1 MQAGLGVFKCIQN
14 PERGRARSRWI
25 PRKTFAR
32 QSRHTLTVEKERAF
46 RVGLRRKSDSGMKN
60 AGVLQ
65 PGGTPARMGGESSRK
80 LASPASH
87 VRGAGSRGVPRLLL
101 SESGLDTTWWKS
113 LAVIVGHRQRPDP
126 QIRTHYLSRNL
137 CEIRVLPPL
146 TKLVASTFVHVCL
159 SLLLVRVPFSYGL
172 LRQESDPD
180 ARGAPE
186 RHYSL
191 RYVRLAGA
199 FPVFSSPGR
208 RQGPQRSSPP
218 GTAAPAGS
226 GLYHPLLRIVSKPP
240 RPDNRHRTVI
250 QTDAPPDLRL
260 AVDPDLPNL
269 FIIKQPEVVRPTL
282 KLGNSRP
289 LVHDREQAIASAPQA
304 FLVQGV
310 PGGASLLIS
319 AGQAQSP
326 HMPVPPTEGVSTSSA
341 ERSASQDES
350 VKGAPGSNSGQHGEI
365 LVLTTDPGNL
375 SNLSQLPSGSQF
387 GLLSLSPRVGP
398 EGGSG
403 GAPKGDGFNSG
414 RSQGGA
420 EGNGYELGGNGGSKD
435 AGGSGRSGGASPAGV
450 SLPGIVGG
458 SKRAGGSG
466 HLTGDVASMVFAVKV
481 MPHLRRNSLV
491 VSTGPIGGSG
501 LGVYGVLRGGR
512 IYTVFLPMPGKNW
525 ILEYSRCHEPSPFPR
540 SDSRGG
546 VIKLEIAVAPPDPQE
561 QFDFT
566 RTPVP
571 LEKRNKL
578 IILHGLI
585 REDGSVDELEVYQGV
600 DPRIDRAA
608 LAAFQQWK
616 FKPALRENRPISIEI
631 LVGIPVTVPGA

>member
-1 MQAGLGVFKCIQN
+1 MQATLGVSECIQN
-14 PERGRARSRWI
+14 PERGRAQSRWI

-46 RVGLRRKSDSGMKN
+46 RVGLRRKSGSGTKN

-101 SESGLDTTWWKS
+101 TESGLDTTWWKS
-113 LAVIVGHRQRPDP
+113 LAVIMGHRQRPDP
-126 QIRTHYLSRNL
+126 QIRTHYVSRNL
-137 CEIRVLPPL
+137 CEIRVLPPF
-146 TKLVASTFVHVCL
+146 TKLVASAFVHVCL
-159 SLLLVRVPFSYGL
+159 SLLLVRVPFSYNL
-172 LRQESDPD
+172 LRQQSNPD
-180 ARGAPE
+180 ARGALE

-191 RYVRLAGA
+191 RYVRLADA
-199 FPVFSSPGR
+199 FPLFSSPGR
-208 RQGPQRSSPP
+208 RRGPQMSSPP
-218 GTAAPAGS
+218 ATTAPGGGS
-226 GLYHPLLRIVSKPP
+226 AYHPLFRIVSKPP

-250 QTDAPPDLRL
+250 QTDAPPDLL
-260 AVDPDLPNL
+260 LPLDPHLPNL
-269 FIIKQPEVVRPTL
+269 FIIRQPEVVRPTL

-289 LVHDREQAIASAPQA
+289 LVQREQAIAPAPQA
-304 FLVQGV
+304 LPVQGV
-310 PGGASLLIS
+310 PGGASLMIPL
-319 AGQAQSP
+319 GQAQNP
-326 HMPVPPTEGVSTSSA
+326 HMPVPPTEEVSTSSA
-341 ERSASQDES
+341 ERSASRDES
-350 VKGAPGSNSGQHGEI
+350 VKGAPRSNSGQHGEI

-387 GLLSLSPRVGP
+387 GLLSLLPRVGP

-403 GAPKGDGFNSG
+403 GAPNGDGFNSG

-420 EGNGYELGGNGGSKD
+420 EGNGYGLGGNGGRKE
-435 AGGSGRSGGASPAGV
+435 AGGSGGLGEAGPAGV
-450 SLPGIVGG
+450 ILPGIVGG
-458 SKRAGGSG
+458 SKTAGGSG
-466 HLTGDVASMVFAVKV
+466 HLTGEVAGMVFAVKV

-491 VSTGPIGGSG
+491 VSTGPIGGGG

-512 IYTVFLPMPGKNW
+512 IYTVFLPMPGKHW
-525 ILEYSRCHEPSPFPR
+525 ILQYSRCHEASPLPR
-540 SDSRGG
+540 SDSGGG

-616 FKPALRENRPISIEI
+616 FKPALRGNRPISIEI